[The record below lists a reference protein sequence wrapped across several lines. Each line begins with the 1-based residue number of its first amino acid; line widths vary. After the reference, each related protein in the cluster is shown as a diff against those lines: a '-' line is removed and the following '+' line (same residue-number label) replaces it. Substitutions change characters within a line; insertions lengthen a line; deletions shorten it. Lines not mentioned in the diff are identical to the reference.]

1 MVTQKMK
8 FQWRKRFF
16 QKKETKDR
24 EEKQNSK
31 GRQQRRLALIVGA
44 VCIVVV
50 GITGAWLVKR
60 ANIATLFTV
69 SKPSTIAVKG
79 PNGEEMAQLDLSYT
93 DADKDENGKV
103 TIKRVVSVVS
113 DQPEHKIEIAHTT
126 NLKGLSFEV
135 HMATDVKKD
144 ASTGQYTYK
153 ISKEIGG
160 DYLNQDKTINDYIG
174 NEVSGEKNA
183 NCIVSD
189 AAVLNIVGVPYTAIK
204 GQTLYLSDF
213 EAFNY
218 NYSKD
223 NANFTPE
230 RTIKVNGTKLGSDL
244 SYNVTEEV
252 GSELTVEYSAGGST
266 LVKKIK
272 VISPKYI
279 ADYFL
284 TDAEKSGTAEGVQ
297 FRLDDDIQVQTAN
310 PMYVTDSNGFE
321 IKFSVNDGA
330 SG

>member
-1 MVTQKMK
+1 MK

-50 GITGAWLVKR
+50 GITGAWLVNR

-135 HMATDVKKD
+135 HKANVTKD
-144 ASTGQYTYK
+144 STTGQYTYNYNEASDK
-153 ISKEIGG
+153 ISGE
-160 DYLNQDKTINDYIG
+160 YLNQDKDK
-174 NEVSGEKNA
+174 SKN
-183 NCIVSD
+183 S
-189 AAVLNIVGVPYTAIK
+189 
-204 GQTLYLSDF
+204 
-213 EAFNY
+213 Y
-218 NYSKD
+218 NYAD
-223 NANFTPE
+223 NSRHDSNYSDYQKVQSHAEPLYWLETGATEVTAKNTDGLYFQNYVI
-230 RTIKVNGTKLGSDL
+230 TISWIET
-244 SYNVTEEV
+244 
-252 GSELTVEYSAGGST
+252 GST
-266 LVKKIK
+266 KE
-272 VISPKYI
+272 
-279 ADYFL
+279 
-284 TDAEKSGTAEGVQ
+284 TDLFYVLAKNIEGTPG
-297 FRLDDDIQVQTAN
+297 N
-310 PMYVTDSNGFE
+310 
-321 IKFSVNDGA
+321 
-330 SG
+330 

>member
-31 GRQQRRLALIVGA
+31 GRQQRRLALIVGT

-50 GITGAWLVKR
+50 GITGAWLVNR

-144 ASTGQYTYK
+144 ASTGQYIYK

-160 DYLNQDKTINDYIG
+160 DYLNLDKTINDY
-174 NEVSGEKNA
+174 
-183 NCIVSD
+183 
-189 AAVLNIVGVPYTAIK
+189 
-204 GQTLYLSDF
+204 
-213 EAFNY
+213 NY
-218 NYSKD
+218 ADNSKHDSNYSDYQNVQSHAEPLYWLETGTTEVTAKNTD
-223 NANFTPE
+223 GLFLQNYVI
-230 RTIKVNGTKLGSDL
+230 TISWIET
-244 SYNVTEEV
+244 
-252 GSELTVEYSAGGST
+252 GST
-266 LVKKIK
+266 KE
-272 VISPKYI
+272 
-279 ADYFL
+279 
-284 TDAEKSGTAEGVQ
+284 TDLFYVLAKNIEGTPG
-297 FRLDDDIQVQTAN
+297 N
-310 PMYVTDSNGFE
+310 
-321 IKFSVNDGA
+321 
-330 SG
+330 

>member
-31 GRQQRRLALIVGA
+31 GRQQRRLALIVGT

-50 GITGAWLVKR
+50 GITGAWLVNR

-126 NLKGLSFEV
+126 NLKGLNFEV
-135 HMATDVKKD
+135 HKATDVTKD
-144 ASTGQYTYK
+144 SATGQYNYK
-153 ISKEIGG
+153 VSEQISGE
-160 DYLNQDKTINDYIG
+160 YLNRDKDKSKNGYKYADNSKHDSNYSDYQNVQSHAEPLYWLETG
-174 NEVSGEKNA
+174 TTKVTAKNT
-183 NCIVSD
+183 D
-189 AAVLNIVGVPYTAIK
+189 G
-204 GQTLYLSDF
+204 LYLQ
-213 EAFNY
+213 NY
-218 NYSKD
+218 VI
-223 NANFTPE
+223 
-230 RTIKVNGTKLGSDL
+230 TISWIET
-244 SYNVTEEV
+244 
-252 GSELTVEYSAGGST
+252 GST
-266 LVKKIK
+266 KE
-272 VISPKYI
+272 
-279 ADYFL
+279 
-284 TDAEKSGTAEGVQ
+284 TDLFYVLAKNIEGTPG
-297 FRLDDDIQVQTAN
+297 N
-310 PMYVTDSNGFE
+310 
-321 IKFSVNDGA
+321 
-330 SG
+330 